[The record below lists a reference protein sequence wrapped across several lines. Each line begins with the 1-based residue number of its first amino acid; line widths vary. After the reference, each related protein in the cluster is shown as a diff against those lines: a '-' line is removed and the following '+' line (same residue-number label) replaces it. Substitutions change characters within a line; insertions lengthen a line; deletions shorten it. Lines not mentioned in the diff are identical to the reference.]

1 MRDFYTMWTKWVGTR
16 TPNILQTSY
25 LHAAL
30 AGTVVEGAGAAVAH
44 LQVELDVDHVGAR
57 VDRLD
62 EWEGFNRKSSA

>member
-1 MRDFYTMWTKWVGTR
+1 MWTKWVGTR

-62 EWEGFNRKSSA
+62 G